1 MADSAEIKQ
10 LKASQKQTNEHLT
23 KVNDSILAMA
33 KALGAPDA
41 STKEKDKEKSTQDKK
56 VLDTLK
62 GILKAAGAG
71 VGNAGAGL
79 LKGVQTMM
87 SKFAK
92 SLLAIVSVG
101 MIALFSHL
109 DMKSLK
115 KFWAAMKET
124 MSQMYKTMKPIAV
137 GIAKWLKDSF
147 LPATFQLMLDGL
159 NNLKVM
165 FSDIGET
172 FKGWTE
178 MNGKEKFTSV
188 LKAFGNVG
196 EFMGETALDVIKWGM
211 KLFGLEG
218 DFGKELKKTWSKWF
232 GGKDEGEGGTNFL
245 SKVGSIMSTLV
256 GMFVIGKILPF
267 GLGSVLMLPLQLA
280 IKGAILGTKGA
291 LGLAGHLAKSIGG
304 VMSSIPATGIGSIA
318 KGILGV
324 AGKAGIIGLAA
335 AVGVGMF
342 AAYKSYKEG
351 DDHQKIWETGLS
363 KFFGALTLGLVD
375 KKTTDKWAKKTT
387 GLWNDMIEGISR
399 IIPGGGD
406 VIGKKHLQ
414 QNMNMNKVNKLRG
427 GAASSVR
434 KGDVAGIEAELDS
447 LGAKSMAAMKD
458 TTMDPQV
465 RRNIQNDLGKKMIQ
479 LRKDKAAAMAY
490 NKSNFDP
497 SQTRVSSLSGMSG
510 DGKSKIGLLT
520 SMFPNLKLTSGW
532 RSMTGGNNAM
542 NNSSS
547 DFSKTY
553 KAKHLKGIENFG
565 KPGSDERKAA
575 VKQMRLNGF
584 QSQHEHGNAIDFS
597 YPKGYGPETFS
608 DFKNVLLKSFPGA
621 KIVPEN
627 DHVHMEFNKKNSG
640 LKLAALHAEATA
652 ANRTGQGGGGG
663 NSSINSTINHTTA
676 DQSINMAPTQN
687 DPHSAESKLGQ

>member
-10 LKASQKQTNEHLT
+10 LKDSQKQTNEHLT

-33 KALGAPDA
+33 KALGAPDP
-41 STKEKDKEKSTQDKK
+41 SSKEKDKEKSTQDKK

-79 LKGVQTMM
+79 LTGVKKMM

-101 MIALFSHL
+101 MIALFAHL
-109 DMKSLK
+109 DMASLK
-115 KFWAAMKET
+115 KFWTAMKET
-124 MSQMYKTMKPIAV
+124 MDQMYKTMKPIAI
-137 GIAKWLKDSF
+137 GIAKWLKESF
-147 LPATFQLMLDGL
+147 LPATFQLMLDHLG
-159 NNLKVM
+159 NLKDLFRDV
-165 FSDIGET
+165 GET
-172 FKGWTE
+172 FKGWNE
-178 MNGKEKFTSV
+178 MNGKEKFTAV
-188 LKAFGNVG
+188 LDAFGNVG
-196 EFMGETALDVIKWGM
+196 AFMGETALDIITWGG

-218 DFGKELKKTWSKWF
+218 DLGKELKKSWSKWF
-232 GGKDEGEGGTNFL
+232 GGKDDGEGGNNFL
-245 SKVGSIMSTLV
+245 SKIGSIMSTLV

-267 GLGSVLMLPLQLA
+267 GLGSVLMAPLQLA
-280 IKGAILGTKGA
+280 IKGAILGAKGT
-291 LGLAGHLAKSIGG
+291 LGLAGYLAKSIGG
-304 VMSSIPATGIGSIA
+304 VMTSIPATGVGSIA

-342 AAYKSYKEG
+342 KAYESYKKG
-351 DDHQKIWETGLS
+351 DDHQKIWEEGLS
-363 KFFGALTLGLVD
+363 GFFSALTLGLLD

-399 IIPGGGD
+399 IIPS
-406 VIGKKHLQ
+406 GKKHIQ

-427 GAASSVR
+427 GAASSAR
-434 KGDVAGIEAELDS
+434 KGDVAGIESEIES
-447 LGAKSMAAMKD
+447 LNTKWSQLGTSQVDKKAASEIMAKVTQLKKD
-458 TTMDPQV
+458 
-465 RRNIQNDLGKKMIQ
+465 R
-479 LRKDKAAAMAY
+479 AAAMAY

-532 RSMTGGNNAM
+532 RSMTGGNKAM

-553 KAKHLKGIENFG
+553 NAKHLKGITDFG
-565 KPGSDERKAA
+565 KPNSEERKAA

-621 KIVPEN
+621 KIVPEK

-640 LKLAALHAEATA
+640 LKLAALHAESTA
-652 ANRTGQGGGGG
+652 ANRAGKGGGGG
-663 NSSINSTINHTTA
+663 NTSISNTNNHTTA
-676 DQSINMAPTQN
+676 DQSIHLGQTQN
-687 DPHSAESKLGQ
+687 DNHSAESKNILGQ

>member
-10 LKASQKQTNEHLT
+10 LKDSQKQTNEHLT

-304 VMSSIPATGIGSIA
+304 VMSSIPATGIGSLGKILMGVT
-318 KGILGV
+318 KGVGIGALVLGV
-324 AGKAGIIGLAA
+324 GKGLHEAYKVWKDKGSVKEAWNAGISGFLQGITFNL
-335 AVGVGMF
+335 
-342 AAYKSYKEG
+342 
-351 DDHQKIWETGLS
+351 LS
-363 KFFGALTLGLVD
+363 KGVTDSWANAITGFFSKWKDILFGPKQIEKT
-375 KKTTDKWAKKTT
+375 KKEVLKSKILSHK
-387 GLWNDMIEGISR
+387 N
-399 IIPGGGD
+399 
-406 VIGKKHLQ
+406 
-414 QNMNMNKVNKLRG
+414 NLRG
-427 GAASSVR
+427 GAASAVR
-434 KGDVAGIEAELDS
+434 KGDAVGIEAEIES
-447 LGAKSMAAMKD
+447 LGNKWSALGTSDVDKQRAAEIGKKLGQLRWDLTQTRASSQSKMKD
-458 TTMDPQV
+458 DNQLKLKV
-465 RRNIQNDLGKKMIQ
+465 LG
-479 LRKDKAAAMAY
+479 
-490 NKSNFDP
+490 
-497 SQTRVSSLSGMSG
+497 
-510 DGKSKIGLLT
+510 
-520 SMFPNLKLTSGW
+520 SMFPGLKITSGW
-532 RSMTGGNNAM
+532 RDKESGNKAM
-542 NNSSS
+542 LNSKS
-547 DFSKTY
+547 DFRKTY
-553 KAKHLKGIENFG
+553 SKNTLKGIEDFG

-575 VKQMRLNGF
+575 ITQMRLNGF

-597 YPKGYGPETFS
+597 YPGKHNRSTFES
-608 DFKNVLLKSFPGA
+608 LRTDMLKSFPGA
-621 KIVPEN
+621 KIIPEG
-627 DHVHMEFNKKNSG
+627 DHVHMSFNRKTTG
-640 LKLAALHAEATA
+640 AQLAALQSEKNAFNSRNA
-652 ANRTGQGGGGG
+652 GGGG

-676 DQSINMAPTQN
+676 DQSMHMSPAQN
-687 DPHSAESKLGQ
+687 DLHSAESKGILPG